1 MTVRNAREDDYS
13 GCCYAGRRPC
23 GESSYAWMC
32 GLEQQLLP
40 AAVEEKRTRNGH
52 ARTRDAGE
60 EDHMTRQAFAML
72 AEGAGGAAAR
82 VPSDALVELC
92 FIVTRVTYSVREVQA
107 AAIAIHPS
115 YRAEGADA
123 ASRRLWSTDGTHTVA
138 FVGLDAAQCQRLVDQ
153 LETQSFM

>member
-92 FIVTRVTYSVREVQA
+92 FIVTRVTYSAREVQA
-107 AAIAIHPS
+107 AAMGDDD
-115 YRAEGADA
+115 EG
-123 ASRRLWSTDGTHTVA
+123 W
-138 FVGLDAAQCQRLVDQ
+138 
-153 LETQSFM
+153 

>member
-1 MTVRNAREDDYS
+1 MTVRNAREDGYS

-92 FIVTRVTYSVREVQA
+92 FIVTRVTYSAREVQA

-115 YRAEGADA
+115 YRAEG
-123 ASRRLWSTDGTHTVA
+123 
-138 FVGLDAAQCQRLVDQ
+138 LDAAQCQQLVDQ